1 VICIDAKLVSEL
13 TVLDEII
20 SLENILFG
28 RSKFII
34 NSTNADKGTIMSRR
48 NTYKWALFGGAVG
61 R

>member
-1 VICIDAKLVSEL
+1 MIELSLREVICIDDKLVSEL

-34 NSTNADKGTIMSRR
+34 KSTNADKGIIMSR
-48 NTYKWALFGGAVG
+48 
-61 R
+61 